1 MDIQNVLLNLIVF
14 ALPIITVIYTFVGIR
29 LLKQKVGEQFNYFSL
44 LMFCAAIY
52 VFGYFLSL
60 NSQNIQMMIFA
71 RNFENL
77 GVVFIPTLGILF
89 ISQFVRRKIPGQ
101 VKYLLFVVSG
111 ILWLVYIT
119 NPAHQLAFNWVK
131 LITVNGFSVA
141 STSKNIGYYLIL
153 AYYAIFILFSTI
165 ELIKV
170 LINSKS
176 PSLQKSYRFVLL
188 SLQTSWIAVLVI
200 LMGFDKYID
209 PTPVVILFISAMIGL
224 NEVKNDL
231 FELEINRWKQTFWNI
246 GEVAFLINAD
256 DEIICMNPVAT
267 LFFDGK
273 KESVSEIL
281 RILNRG
287 DHKRT
292 PVKIKVREDIR
303 WLYVN
308 RNDFDIKRKLVSYM
322 LVDFTD
328 RHQAETALKESE
340 EKHRLLITQMAQGLA
355 VHEVIFDQSGNPVN
369 FRYLDA
375 NDSYEKLTGMKR
387 EDIIGKT
394 ALEIIPEM
402 DKSWIE
408 KYGRVAMTGQPIH
421 FEHYDKEVDK
431 YFEVVAYSPRF
442 KQFAV
447 IISDITERRRAEQ
460 EIRYLSYHDY
470 LTGLHNRRFYEEELG
485 RLDIPEN
492 LPITLIMA
500 DVNGLKLINDSFG
513 HVMGDELL
521 KKAARLITTTVP
533 ENSIVARL
541 GGDEFIVIL
550 PQTDIFQAVDLINDL
565 KAKIANDK
573 IGAVDISISF
583 GYEIKEME
591 DQDIQEIY
599 KRAEDDMYRHKLY
612 ESASIKNKTI
622 ELIMNTLYEKSSR
635 EMLHSRRVSELCKS
649 IAGEMELSK
658 DAVNQIGA
666 AGLMHDIGKMG
677 IDEKILNKEG
687 RLNFEEWQEIQRHP
701 EIGYRILSSSS
712 EFSEMSKYVYE
723 HHERWDGK
731 GYPKKLKGEEIS
743 IQARIIGVADAYDAM
758 TCDRTYRKGLSRTE
772 AIYELRKNA
781 GTQFDPEVTRTF
793 IEKVLAK
800 EFSLIPENPQTDR

>member
-1 MDIQNVLLNLIVF
+1 MNLQNVLLNLIVF
-14 ALPIITVIYTFVGIR
+14 ALPIIAVIYIYMGIK
-29 LLKQKVGEQFNYFSL
+29 LVKQKVGGQFNYFSA
-44 LMFCAAIY
+44 LMLCSAIY
-52 VFGYFLSL
+52 AVGYFLSL
-60 NSQNIQMMIFA
+60 NSQNIEMMTFA

-77 GVVFIPTLGILF
+77 GVVFIPTFGILF
-89 ISQFVRRKIPGQ
+89 MYQFAKINRPRRT
-101 VKYLLFVVSG
+101 KYLLVAVSSFLW
-111 ILWLVYIT
+111 ILYIT
-119 NPAHQLAFNWVK
+119 NPIHHLTFDWVE
-131 LITVNGFSVA
+131 LIKVNGFSVA
-141 STSKNIGYYLIL
+141 STSKNWGYYLIL
-153 AYYAIFILFSTI
+153 AYYGFFLLNTIMVLIGAIKRSDSQSLKKSFQFIL
-165 ELIKV
+165 
-170 LINSKS
+170 
-176 PSLQKSYRFVLL
+176 LL
-188 SLQTSWIAVLVI
+188 MQVSWIAVLMI

-209 PTPVVILFISAMIGL
+209 PAAVTILFIAAMIGV

-246 GEVAFLINAD
+246 GEVAFLINTYH
-256 DEIICMNPVAT
+256 EIICMNPAAD
-267 LFFDGK
+267 LFFAGR
-273 KESVSEIL
+273 KESVTEVL
-281 RILNRG
+281 RILDRG

-292 PVKIKVREDIR
+292 PVKIRSDGEVS
-303 WLYVN
+303 WFYVN
-308 RNDFDIKRKLVSYM
+308 KNDFDIKRKMVSYM

-328 RHQAETALKESE
+328 RHQAEAALKESE

-355 VHEVIFDQSGNPVN
+355 VHEVIFDQAGNPID

-375 NDSYEKLTGMKR
+375 NDSYERLVGVKR
-387 EDIIGKT
+387 ADIIGKR
-394 ALEIIPEM
+394 ALEVFPDI

-408 KYGRVAMTGQPIH
+408 KYGAVAMTGQPSH
-421 FEHYDKEVDK
+421 FEFYDKNVDR
-431 YFEVVAYSPRF
+431 YFENVVYSPKF

-447 IISDITERRRAEQ
+447 IISDVTERKRAEQ

-470 LTGLHNRRFYEEELG
+470 LTGLHNRRYYEEELG
-485 RLDIPEN
+485 RLDKAAN

-513 HVMGDELL
+513 HAMGDELL
-521 KKAARLITTTVP
+521 KKAARLITAAVP

-550 PQTDIFQAVDLINDL
+550 PQTDIFEAVDVINSL
-565 KAKIANDK
+565 KAKTSNEK
-573 IGAVDISISF
+573 IGAFDISISF

-635 EMLHSRRVSELCKS
+635 EMLHSQRVSELCKA
-649 IAGEMELSK
+649 IASEMQLSK
-658 DAVNQIGA
+658 DAINQIGA

-677 IDEKILNKEG
+677 IDEKILNKQG
-687 RLNFEEWQEIQRHP
+687 QLNFEEWQEIQRHP
-701 EIGYRILSSSS
+701 EIGYRILSSSN

-758 TCDRTYRKGLSRTE
+758 TGDRSYRKGLSRTA
-772 AIYELRKNA
+772 AIDELKKNA
-781 GTQFDPEVTRTF
+781 GTQFDPEVTRIF
-793 IEKVLAK
+793 VERVLARA
-800 EFSLIPENPQTDR
+800 L

>member
-1 MDIQNVLLNLIVF
+1 MNLQNVLLNLIVF
-14 ALPIITVIYTFVGIR
+14 ALPILAGIYIFVGIK
-29 LLKQKVGEQFNYFSL
+29 LLKQKVAGQFNYFSA
-44 LMFCAAIY
+44 LMFSAAIY
-52 VFGYFLSL
+52 AFGYFLSL
-60 NSQNIQMMIFA
+60 NSQNIEMMILA

-77 GVVFIPTLGILF
+77 GVIFIPTFGVLF
-89 ISQFVRRKIPGQ
+89 VSQFVKKKIPDQ
-101 VKYLLFVVSG
+101 IKYVLY
-111 ILWLVYIT
+111 ILSSAIWVVYIT
-119 NPAHQLAFNWVK
+119 NPIHHLAFNWVE
-131 LITVNGFSVA
+131 LTTVNGFSVA

-153 AYYAIFILFSTI
+153 AYYAIFILFSTV

-170 LINSKS
+170 LKKSKS
-176 PSLQKSYRFVLL
+176 PSLKKSYRFVLL
-188 SLQTSWIAVLVI
+188 SLQVSWIAVLVI
-200 LMGFDKYID
+200 LIGFDKYID
-209 PTPVVILFISAMIGL
+209 PTPIVILFILAMIGM

-231 FELEINRWKQTFWNI
+231 FELEINRWKQTFWNL
-246 GEVAFLINAD
+246 GEVAFLINGD
-256 DEIICMNPVAT
+256 HEIICMNPVAN

-281 RILNRG
+281 KILDHG
-287 DHKRT
+287 DHKRK
-292 PVKIKVREDIR
+292 PVKIKVAEDIR

-308 RNDFDIKRKLVSYM
+308 KNDFDIRRKLVSYM

-328 RHQAETALKESE
+328 RHQAEIALKESE
-340 EKHRLLITQMAQGLA
+340 ERHRLLITQMAQGLA
-355 VHEVIFDQSGNPVN
+355 VHEIILDQSGQPID

-375 NDSYEKLTGMKR
+375 NDSYEKLVGLKR
-387 EDIIGKT
+387 EQIIGKT
-394 ALEIIPEM
+394 ALEVSPGM
-402 DKSWIE
+402 DKNWIE
-408 KYGRVAMTGQPIH
+408 KYGQVAMTGQPIH
-421 FEHYDKEVDK
+421 FEHYDKYIDK

-447 IISDITERRRAEQ
+447 IISDVTERKLAEK

-485 RLDIPEN
+485 RLDIPAN

-513 HVMGDELL
+513 HAMGDELL
-521 KKAARLITTTVP
+521 KKAARLIIEAVP
-533 ENSIVARL
+533 EGSIVSRL

-550 PQTDIFQAVDLINDL
+550 PQTDIFQAVDVINDL
-565 KAKIANDK
+565 KAKTADNK
-573 IGAVDISISF
+573 IGAVDISISY

-612 ESASIKNKTI
+612 ESSSIKNKTI
-622 ELIMNTLYEKSSR
+622 ELIMNTLYEKSHR
-635 EMLHSRRVSELCKS
+635 EMLHSRRVSEICKS
-649 IAGEMELSK
+649 IAIEMGLSK

-687 RLNFEEWQEIQRHP
+687 LLNFEEWQEIQRHP
-701 EIGYRILSSSS
+701 EIGYRILSSSN

-731 GYPKKLKGEEIS
+731 GYPKKLKREEIS

-758 TCDRTYRKGLSRTE
+758 TCDRSYRKGLSRTE
-772 AIYELRKNA
+772 AIHELKKNA
-781 GTQFDPEVTRTF
+781 GTQFDPQVTQVF
-793 IEKVLAK
+793 VEKVLIE
-800 EFSLIPENPQTDR
+800 EFGMVD

>member
-1 MDIQNVLLNLIVF
+1 MNIQNVLLNLIVF
-14 ALPIITVIYTFVGIR
+14 ALPIITVIYLVVGIR
-29 LLKQKVGEQFNYFSL
+29 LLKHKVDGRFNYFSA
-44 LMFCAAIY
+44 LMFSAAIY
-52 VFGYFLSL
+52 TCGYFLSL
-60 NSQNIQMMIFA
+60 NSQNIEMMIFA

-77 GVVFIPTLGILF
+77 GVIFIPTFGIFF
-89 ISQFVRRKIPGQ
+89 ISRFVKRPLPKAVR
-101 VKYLLFVVSG
+101 YLLVAVSSV
-111 ILWLVYIT
+111 LWLVYIT
-119 NPAHQLAFNWVK
+119 NPVHHLAFNWVE

-153 AYYAIFILFSTI
+153 AYYAMFILFSTI
-165 ELIKV
+165 ELIKE
-170 LINSKS
+170 LNNSTS
-176 PSLQKSYRFVLL
+176 PSLKKSYRFVLL
-188 SLQTSWIAVLVI
+188 SLQTSWIAVAMI
-200 LMGFDKYID
+200 LLGFDKYID
-209 PTPVVILFISAMIGL
+209 PTPVVILFISSMFGM

-246 GEVAFLINAD
+246 GEVAFLVNAYA
-256 DEIICMNPVAT
+256 EIICMNPAAN

-273 KESVSEIL
+273 KDSISETL
-281 RILNRG
+281 RVLNQG
-287 DHKRT
+287 DHKQT
-292 PVKIKVREDIR
+292 PVKIKVNEAIN
-303 WLYVN
+303 WFYVN
-308 RNDFDIKRKLVSYM
+308 KNVFDIKRQLVSYM

-355 VHEVIFDQSGNPVN
+355 VHEVIFDHAGNPVD

-375 NDSYEKLTGMKR
+375 NASYEKLVGLKR
-387 EDIIGKT
+387 EDIIGKRAT
-394 ALEIIPEM
+394 EATPWV

-408 KYGRVAMTGQPIH
+408 KYGQVAMTGQPIH
-421 FEHYDKEVDK
+421 FERYDKYIDK

-447 IISDITERRRAEQ
+447 IISDVTERRQAEQ

-485 RLDIPEN
+485 RLDIPAN

-513 HVMGDELL
+513 HAMGDELL
-521 KKAARLITTTVP
+521 KKSARLITETVP
-533 ENSIVARL
+533 RNSIVARL

-550 PQTDIFQAVDLINDL
+550 PQTDIFEAVDVIADL
-565 KAKIANDK
+565 KAKTVNDK

-649 IAGEMELSK
+649 IAGEMKLNK
-658 DAVNQIGA
+658 DAVNQIAA

-687 RLNFEEWQEIQRHP
+687 RLNFVEWQEIQRHP

-758 TCDRTYRKGLSRTE
+758 TCDRTYRKGLSRPA
-772 AIYELRKNA
+772 AICELRKNA
-781 GTQFDPEVTRTF
+781 GTQFDPEVTRVF
-793 IEKVLAK
+793 VEKVLDE
-800 EFSLIPENPQTDR
+800 EF

>member
-1 MDIQNVLLNLIVF
+1 MDVHNVLLNLIVF
-14 ALPIITVIYTFVGIR
+14 ALPTIAVIYMIAGIK
-29 LLKQKVGEQFNYFSL
+29 LLKQKVAGQFNYFSA
-44 LMFCAAIY
+44 LMFASAIY
-52 VFGYFLSL
+52 ACGYFLSL
-60 NSQNIQMMIFA
+60 NSQNIEMMIVA
-71 RNFENL
+71 RNLANL
-77 GVVFIPTLGILF
+77 GVTFIPTFGILF
-89 ISQFVRRKIPGQ
+89 IAQFVKRALAGT
-101 VKYLLFVVSG
+101 VKSLLLTISSM
-111 ILWLVYIT
+111 LWIIYIT
-119 NPAHQLAFNWVK
+119 NPIHHLAFNWVE
-131 LITVNGFSVA
+131 LIRVNNFSVA

-153 AYYAIFILFSTI
+153 AYYIVFLLFSTL
-165 ELIKV
+165 ELLKALKKLEIK
-170 LINSKS
+170 
-176 PSLQKSYRFVLL
+176 SLKKSYQFVLL
-188 SLQTSWIAVLVI
+188 SVQISWVGVLLIV
-200 LMGFDKYID
+200 LGLDQYID
-209 PTPVVILFISAMIGL
+209 PAPVVILFISAMIGL

-256 DEIICMNPVAT
+256 AEIICRNPAAK
-267 LFFDGK
+267 LFFDRK

-281 RILNRG
+281 RILSRG

-292 PVKIKVREDIR
+292 PVKIRIDEEVS
-303 WLYVN
+303 WFYVN
-308 RNDFDIKRKLVSYM
+308 KNDFDLKRQLVSYM

-328 RHQAETALKESE
+328 RYLAETALKESE

-355 VHEVIFDQSGNPVN
+355 VHEVVFDQSGNPVD

-375 NDSYEKLTGMKR
+375 NHSYEKLVGRKR
-387 EDIIGKT
+387 EEIIGKS
-394 ALEIIPEM
+394 ALEATPWM

-408 KYGRVAMTGQPIH
+408 KYGQVALTGQPIH
-421 FEHYDKEVDK
+421 FERYDQYIDK

-447 IISDITERRRAEQ
+447 IISDVTERKKAEN
-460 EIRYLSYHDY
+460 EICYLSYHDY
-470 LTGLHNRRFYEEELG
+470 LTGLYNRRFYEEELG
-485 RLDIPEN
+485 RLDIPAN
-492 LPITLIMA
+492 LPIALIMA

-513 HVMGDELL
+513 HAMGDELL
-521 KKAARLITTTVP
+521 KKAARLITAAVP

-550 PQTDIFQAVDLINDL
+550 PQTDIFQAVEVINDL
-565 KAKIANDK
+565 KAKTANDK

-583 GYEIKEME
+583 GCEIKEME

-635 EMLHSRRVSELCKS
+635 EMLHSNRVSEICKS
-649 IAGEMELSK
+649 IAVEMGLNK
-658 DAVNQIGA
+658 DAVNQIGV

-712 EFSEMSKYVYE
+712 EFSEMSRYVYE

-731 GYPKKLKGEEIS
+731 GYPKKLKGQEIS

-758 TCDRTYRKGLSRTE
+758 TCDRTYRKGLSRSE
-772 AIYELRKNA
+772 AICELKKNA
-781 GTQFDPEVTRTF
+781 GTQFDPDVTRIF
-793 IEKVLAK
+793 IEKVLIEA
-800 EFSLIPENPQTDR
+800 F

>member
-14 ALPIITVIYTFVGIR
+14 ALPIIAVIYIFVGIK
-29 LLKQKVGEQFNYFSL
+29 LLKQKVDGRFNFFSV

-52 VFGYFLSL
+52 AFGYFLSL
-60 NSQNIQMMIFA
+60 NSQNIEMMTFA

-77 GVVFIPTLGILF
+77 GVIFIPAFGILF
-89 ISQFVRRKIPGQ
+89 IARFVKRSIRSE
-101 VKYLLFVVSG
+101 VKYLLMALAG
-111 ILWLVYIT
+111 ILWLIYIT
-119 NPAHQLAFNWVK
+119 NPVHHLAFNWVELTK
-131 LITVNGFSVA
+131 VNGFSVA

-153 AYYAIFILFSTI
+153 VYYAMFILFSTI

-170 LINSKS
+170 LNQSKS
-176 PSLQKSYRFVLL
+176 PSLRKSYWFVLL

-200 LMGFDKYID
+200 LLGYDKYID
-209 PTPVVILFISAMIGL
+209 PTPVVILFISTMFGL

-246 GEVAFLINAD
+246 GEVAFLINAYA
-256 DEIICMNPVAT
+256 EIISMNPAAKK
-267 LFFDGK
+267 FFDGK
-273 KESVSEIL
+273 EESVSDVL
-281 RILNRG
+281 RILDRG
-287 DHKRT
+287 DYKRT
-292 PVKIKVREDIR
+292 PVKIRVDQETS
-303 WLYVN
+303 WFYVN
-308 RNDFDIKRKLVSYM
+308 KNDFDLKRQLVSYM

-340 EKHRLLITQMAQGLA
+340 ERHRLLITQMAQGLA
-355 VHEVIFDQSGNPVN
+355 VHEVIFDQSGNPVD

-375 NDSYEKLTGMKR
+375 NDSYEKLISMKR
-387 EDIIGKT
+387 EEIIGKT
-394 ALEIIPEM
+394 ALEIEPEM

-408 KYGRVAMTGQPIH
+408 KYGQVAMTGKPIH
-421 FEHYDKEVDK
+421 FEFYDEGLDR
-431 YFEVVAYSPRF
+431 YFEIVAYSPRF
-442 KQFAV
+442 KQFAT
-447 IISDITERRRAEQ
+447 IISEVSERKRAEQ

-485 RLDIPEN
+485 RLDIPDN
-492 LPITLIMA
+492 LPIALIMA

-513 HVMGDELL
+513 HAMGDELL
-521 KKAARLITTTVP
+521 KKSARLITEVVP
-533 ENSIVARL
+533 KNSIVARL

-550 PQTDIFQAVDLINDL
+550 PQTDIFQAVDVINDL
-565 KAKIANDK
+565 KAKTANDK
-573 IGAVDISISF
+573 IGAVDVSISF
-583 GYEIKEME
+583 GYEIKEIE

-635 EMLHSRRVSELCKS
+635 EMLHSQRVSELCKS
-649 IAGEMELSK
+649 IADEMKLSK
-658 DAVNQIGA
+658 DAVNQIGV

-731 GYPKKLKGEEIS
+731 GYPKKLKGQEIS

-758 TCDRTYRKGLSRTE
+758 TCDRTYRKGLSQTE
-772 AIYELRKNA
+772 AICELRKNA
-781 GTQFDPEVTRTF
+781 GTQFDPEVTRIF
-793 IEKVLAK
+793 IEKVLVEAS
-800 EFSLIPENPQTDR
+800 E

>member
-14 ALPIITVIYTFVGIR
+14 ALPMVSLVY
-29 LLKQKVGEQFNYFSL
+29 LLAGMKLFKQKVGGQFNYFSL
-44 LMFCAAIY
+44 LMFVTTIY
-52 VFGYFLSL
+52 VIGYFLEL
-60 NSQNIQMMIFA
+60 NSSDYDVFLMV
-71 RNFENL
+71 RNFEFL
-77 GVVFIPTLGILF
+77 GVVFIPAFGIMF
-89 ISQFVRRKIPGQ
+89 IAGLTKRGPSAKMVG
-101 VKYLLFVVSG
+101 LLTSG
-111 ILWLVYIT
+111 SVILWIGFIT
-119 NPAHQLAFNWVK
+119 NPLHHWVYK
-131 LITVNGFSVA
+131 SIELISVHGFSIA
-141 STSKNIGYYLIL
+141 YTTKAFGYYFIL
-153 AYYAIFILFSTI
+153 AYFCLFLGYASICLWKSWRG
-165 ELIKV
+165 EESVRLKNSLLLLLI
-170 LINSKS
+170 
-176 PSLQKSYRFVLL
+176 SLQIPWMAIIF
-188 SLQTSWIAVLVI
+188 I
-200 LMGFDKYID
+200 LMGFDTYVDVAPFII
-209 PTPVVILFISAMIGL
+209 ILTCCMIGI
-224 NEVKNDL
+224 NELKNDL
-231 FELEINRWKQTFWNI
+231 FEFEINRWRHAFYSI
-246 GEVAFLINAD
+246 EEVAFLTNNSN
-256 DEIICMNPVAT
+256 EIVCSNPSAA
-267 LFFDGK
+267 LFFVK
-273 KESVSEIL
+273 IKEGISEIL
-281 RILNRG
+281 RMLNQG

-292 PVKIKVREDIR
+292 PVKIKVGEDIR

-308 RNDFDIKRKLVSYM
+308 RNDFDLNRKLVSYM

-355 VHEVIFDQSGNPVN
+355 VHEVIFDQSGNPVD
-369 FRYLDA
+369 FRYLDV
-375 NDSYEKLTGMKR
+375 NGSYEKLTGMKR

-402 DKSWIE
+402 DKSWIG
-408 KYGRVAMTGQPIH
+408 KYGQVALTGQPIH
-421 FEHYDKEVDK
+421 FEHYDKEMDK
-431 YFEVVAYSPRF
+431 SFEVVAYSPRF
-442 KQFAV
+442 KQFAT
-447 IISDITERRRAEQ
+447 IISEVSERKRAEQ

-513 HVMGDELL
+513 HTMGDELL
-521 KKAARLITTTVP
+521 KKAARLITTVVP

-550 PQTDIFQAVDLINDL
+550 PQTDIFQAVDVINDL
-565 KAKIANDK
+565 KAKTANDK

-649 IAGEMELSK
+649 IAGEMGLNK
-658 DAVNQIGA
+658 DAINQIGA

-793 IEKVLAK
+793 IEKVLVE
-800 EFSLIPENPQTDR
+800 EFLLIPENPQTDQ

>member
-1 MDIQNVLLNLIVF
+1 MNLQNVLLNLIVF
-14 ALPIITVIYTFVGIR
+14 ALPILAAIYIFVGIK
-29 LLKQKVGEQFNYFSL
+29 LLKQKVEGQFNYFSV
-44 LMFCAAIY
+44 LMFSAAIY
-52 VFGYFLSL
+52 AFGYFLSL
-60 NSQNIQMMIFA
+60 NSQNIEMMIFA

-77 GVVFIPTLGILF
+77 RVIFIPTFGILF
-89 ISQFVRRKIPGQ
+89 VAQFVKRKISDQ
-101 VKYLLFVVSG
+101 IKYLLVAVSVFLW
-111 ILWLVYIT
+111 ILYIT
-119 NPAHQLAFNWVK
+119 NPIHHLAFNWVQLTK
-131 LITVNGFSVA
+131 VNGYSVA

-165 ELIKV
+165 ELIKG
-170 LINSKS
+170 LKKSKS
-176 PSLQKSYRFVLL
+176 PSLKKSYRFVLL
-188 SLQTSWIAVLVI
+188 SLQVSWIAVLVI
-200 LMGFDKYID
+200 LSGVDKYVD
-209 PTPVVILFISAMIGL
+209 PTPIVILFILAMIGM

-256 DEIICMNPVAT
+256 HEIICMNPAAN
-267 LFFDGK
+267 LFFEEK

-281 RILNRG
+281 KILNRG

-292 PVKIKVREDIR
+292 PVKIRVNEAIR
-303 WLYVN
+303 WFYVN
-308 RNDFDIKRKLVSYM
+308 KNDFDINRNLVSYM
-322 LVDFTD
+322 LVDFTE
-328 RHQAETALKESE
+328 RHQAEIALKESE
-340 EKHRLLITQMAQGLA
+340 ERHRLLITQMAQGLA
-355 VHEVIFDQSGNPVN
+355 VHEVLFDQSGNPVD

-375 NDSYEKLTGMKR
+375 NGSYEKLVGQMR
-387 EDIIGKT
+387 ANIIGKT
-394 ALEIIPEM
+394 ALEVAPGM

-408 KYGRVAMTGQPIH
+408 KYGQVAVTGQPIH
-421 FEHYDKEVDK
+421 FEHYDKDVDK

-447 IISDITERRRAEQ
+447 IISDVTERRLAEK

-485 RLDIPEN
+485 RLDIPVN

-513 HVMGDELL
+513 HAMGDKLL
-521 KKAARLITTTVP
+521 KKSARLIKEAVP
-533 ENSIVARL
+533 EGSIVARL

-550 PQTDIFQAVDLINDL
+550 PQTDIFEAVGVINSL
-565 KAKIANDK
+565 KAKTANEK
-573 IGAVDISISF
+573 IGAFEISISF

-635 EMLHSRRVSELCKS
+635 EMLHSRRVSEICKS
-649 IAGEMELSK
+649 IAVEMELSK

-687 RLNFEEWQEIQRHP
+687 LLNFEEWQEIQRHP
-701 EIGYRILSSSS
+701 EIGYRILSSSN

-731 GYPKKLKGEEIS
+731 GYPKKLKREEIS

-758 TCDRTYRKGLSRTE
+758 TCDRTYRKGLCQSE
-772 AIYELRKNA
+772 AINELRKNA
-781 GTQFDPEVTRTF
+781 GTQFDPEVTRIF
-793 IEKVLAK
+793 VEKVLLE
-800 EFSLIPENPQTDR
+800 EF

>member
-1 MDIQNVLLNLIVF
+1 VY
-14 ALPIITVIYTFVGIR
+14 ALPILAIIYVFVGIK
-29 LLKQKVGEQFNYFSL
+29 LLKQKVDGQFNYFSA
-44 LMFCAAIY
+44 LMFAAAIY
-52 VFGYFLSL
+52 AFGYFLSL
-60 NSQNIQMMIFA
+60 NSQNIEMMIFA

-77 GVVFIPTLGILF
+77 GVIFIPTFGILF
-89 ISQFVRRKIPGQ
+89 VAQFVKNKTSDQI
-101 VKYLLFVVSG
+101 KYLLVAGSS
-111 ILWLVYIT
+111 ILWVLYIT
-119 NPAHQLAFNWVK
+119 NPLHHLAFHWVK
-131 LITVNGFSVA
+131 LTTINGYSVA

-165 ELIKV
+165 ELIKG
-170 LINSKS
+170 IKKSKS
-176 PSLQKSYRFVLL
+176 PSLKKSYLFVLL
-188 SLQTSWIAVLVI
+188 SLQASWMAVLVI
-200 LMGFDKYID
+200 LSGFDKYID
-209 PTPVVILFISAMIGL
+209 PTPIVILFILAMIGM

-256 DEIICMNPVAT
+256 QEIICMNPAAK
-267 LFFDGK
+267 LFFDEQK
-273 KESVSEIL
+273 QSVSEIL
-281 RILNRG
+281 KILNRG
-287 DHKRT
+287 DHKRS
-292 PVKIKVREDIR
+292 PVKIRADEAVH
-303 WLYVN
+303 WYYVN
-308 RNDFDIKRKLVSYM
+308 KNDFDIRRKLASYM

-328 RHQAETALKESE
+328 RHQAEIALKESE
-340 EKHRLLITQMAQGLA
+340 ERHRLLITQMSQGLA
-355 VHEVIFDQSGNPVN
+355 VHEVLFDQSGNPVD

-375 NDSYEKLTGMKR
+375 NDSYEKLIGLKR
-387 EDIIGKT
+387 ADILGKT
-394 ALEIIPEM
+394 ALEVAPGM
-402 DKSWIE
+402 DKSWIA
-408 KYGRVAMTGQPIH
+408 KYGQVAMTGQPIH
-421 FEHYDKEVDK
+421 FEFYDERLDR
-431 YFEVVAYSPRF
+431 YFEIVAYSPRF
-442 KQFAV
+442 KQFAT
-447 IISDITERRRAEQ
+447 IISEVSERKRAEQ

-470 LTGLHNRRFYEEELG
+470 LTGLHNRRYYEEELG
-485 RLDIPEN
+485 RLDIPAN

-513 HVMGDELL
+513 HAMGDELL
-521 KKAARLITTTVP
+521 KKSARLIKAAVP
-533 ENSIVARL
+533 EGSIVARL

-550 PQTDIFQAVDLINDL
+550 PQTDIFEAVGVINNL
-565 KAKIANDK
+565 KAKTANEK
-573 IGAVDISISF
+573 IGAFEISISF

-635 EMLHSRRVSELCKS
+635 EMLHSRRVSEICKS
-649 IAGEMELSK
+649 IAVEMKLSK

-687 RLNFEEWQEIQRHP
+687 LLDFEEWQEIQRHP
-701 EIGYRILSSSS
+701 EIGYRILSSSN

-731 GYPKKLKGEEIS
+731 GYPKKLKREEIS

-758 TCDRTYRKGLSRTE
+758 TCDRTYRKGLSQTE

-781 GTQFDPEVTRTF
+781 GTQFDPEVTRVF
-793 IEKVLAK
+793 IEKVLVD
-800 EFSLIPENPQTDR
+800 EF

>member
-1 MDIQNVLLNLIVF
+1 MNLQNVLLNFIVY
-14 ALPIITVIYTFVGIR
+14 ALPILAIIYIFVGIK
-29 LLKQKVGEQFNYFSL
+29 LVKQKVDGRFNYFSV
-44 LMFCAAIY
+44 LMFSAAIY
-52 VFGYFLSL
+52 AFGYFLSL
-60 NSQNIQMMIFA
+60 NSQNIEMMIFA

-77 GVVFIPTLGILF
+77 GVIFIPTFGILF
-89 ISQFVRRKIPGQ
+89 VAQFVKRKISEQ
-101 VKYLLFVVSG
+101 IKYLLVAASG
-111 ILWLVYIT
+111 FLWILYIT
-119 NPAHQLAFNWVK
+119 NPIHYLAFHWVK
-131 LITVNGFSVA
+131 LTKVNGFSVA

-165 ELIKV
+165 ELVKG
-170 LINSKS
+170 LKKSKS
-176 PSLQKSYRFVLL
+176 PSLKKSYRFVLL
-188 SLQTSWIAVLVI
+188 SQQASWIAVFVI
-200 LMGFDKYID
+200 LSGYDKFID
-209 PTPVVILFISAMIGL
+209 PTPIVILFILAMIGM

-256 DEIICMNPVAT
+256 HEIICMNPAAK
-267 LFFDGK
+267 LFFDEQK
-273 KESVSEIL
+273 QSVSEIL
-281 RILNRG
+281 KILDRG
-287 DHKRT
+287 DHKRS
-292 PVKIKVREDIR
+292 PVKIRADEAAH
-303 WLYVN
+303 WFYVN
-308 RNDFDIKRKLVSYM
+308 KNDFDLKRKLVSYM

-328 RHQAETALKESE
+328 RHQAEIALKESE
-340 EKHRLLITQMAQGLA
+340 ERHRLLITQMAQGLA
-355 VHEVIFDQSGNPVN
+355 VHEVLFDQSGNPVD

-375 NDSYEKLTGMKR
+375 NDSYEKLVGLKR
-387 EDIIGKT
+387 ADIIGKT
-394 ALEIIPEM
+394 ALEVAPEM

-408 KYGRVAMTGQPIH
+408 KYGQVAMTGQPIH
-421 FEHYDKEVDK
+421 FEFYDEHVDR
-431 YFEVVAYSPRF
+431 YFEIVAYSPRF
-442 KQFAV
+442 KQFAT
-447 IISDITERRRAEQ
+447 IISEVSERKKAEQ
-460 EIRYLSYHDY
+460 EILYLSYHDY

-485 RLDIPEN
+485 RLDIPVN

-513 HVMGDELL
+513 HAMGDKLL
-521 KKAARLITTTVP
+521 KKSARLITEAVP
-533 ENSIVARL
+533 ESSIVARL

-550 PQTDIFQAVDLINDL
+550 PQTDIFQAVEVINNL
-565 KAKIANDK
+565 KAKTANEK
-573 IGAVDISISF
+573 IGAFEISISY

-635 EMLHSRRVSELCKS
+635 EMLHSRRVSEICKT
-649 IAGEMELSK
+649 IAVEMELSK

-687 RLNFEEWQEIQRHP
+687 LLNFEEWQEIQRHP
-701 EIGYRILSSSS
+701 EIGYRILSSSN

-731 GYPKKLKGEEIS
+731 GYPKKLKQEEIS

-772 AIYELRKNA
+772 AIRELRKNA
-781 GTQFDPEVTRTF
+781 GTQFDPEVTRIF
-793 IEKVLAK
+793 VEKVLG
-800 EFSLIPENPQTDR
+800 EEV